1 MLIQNKTAVITGC
14 NKGIGKKILEVF
26 SANGATIFACV
37 RNVSEEFKTFA
48 NEMEKEF
55 NNKIIPIQFDLN
67 DENQVKKAASNILSS
82 NSPIDILVNNAATIY
97 TALFQMTSIKKLKET
112 FETDFFSQTL
122 FTQYILKSMIKK
134 KSGSILYISSSSALD
149 GNEGRS
155 AYSSAKAAIIAQA
168 KTLSREVGK
177 YNIRVNVIAPGLT
190 DTDMMKENTPK
201 EIVNEVASRTSLRRI
216 ANPQEIANAA
226 LFLSSDLS
234 SYITGQVIRVDGGM

>member
-1 MLIQNKTAVITGC
+1 
-14 NKGIGKKILEVF
+14 
-26 SANGATIFACV
+26 
-37 RNVSEEFKTFA
+37 
-48 NEMEKEF
+48 
-55 NNKIIPIQFDLN
+55 
-67 DENQVKKAASNILSS
+67 
-82 NSPIDILVNNAATIY
+82 
-97 TALFQMTSIKKLKET
+97 
-112 FETDFFSQTL
+112 
-122 FTQYILKSMIKK
+122 MIKK

-168 KTLSREVGK
+168 KALSREVGM
-177 YNIRVNVIAPGLT
+177 YNIRVNAIAPGLT

-201 EIVNEVASRTSLRRI
+201 EIVKEVASRTSLRRI

>member
-14 NKGIGKKILEVF
+14 NRGIGKKILEVF

-37 RNVSEEFKTFA
+37 KNVSEEFKTFT
-48 NEMEKEF
+48 NEMEKKF

-67 DENQVKKAASNILSS
+67 DEEQVKKAASNILSS

-134 KSGSILYISSSSALD
+134 KAGNILYISSSSALD

-155 AYSSAKAAIIAQA
+155 AYSAAKAAMIAQA
-168 KTLSREVGK
+168 KVLSREVGM
-177 YNIRVNVIAPGLT
+177 YNIRVNAVAPGLT
-190 DTDMMKENTPK
+190 DTDMMRQSTPK
-201 EIVNEVASRTSLRRI
+201 EIVNDVISRTSLKRM
-216 ANPQEIANAA
+216 ANPEEIANIA
-226 LFLSSDLS
+226 LLLSSDLS
-234 SYITGQVIRVDGGM
+234 NYITGQVIRVDGGM

>member
-14 NKGIGKKILEVF
+14 NRGIGKKILEVF

-37 RNVSEEFKTFA
+37 RNVSEEFKTFT
-48 NEMEKEF
+48 NEMEKKF

-67 DENQVKKAASNILSS
+67 DEDQVKKAASNILSS
-82 NSPIDILVNNAATIY
+82 NSPVDILVNNAATIY

-168 KTLSREVGK
+168 KALSREVGM
-177 YNIRVNVIAPGLT
+177 YNIRVNAIAPGLT

-201 EIVNEVASRTSLRRI
+201 EIVNEVASKTSLRRI

>member
-14 NKGIGKKILEVF
+14 NRGIGKKILEVF

-67 DENQVKKAASNILSS
+67 DEDQVKKAASNILSS
-82 NSPIDILVNNAATIY
+82 NSPVDILVNNAATIY

-168 KTLSREVGK
+168 KALSREVGM
-177 YNIRVNVIAPGLT
+177 YNIRVNAIAPGLT

>member
-14 NKGIGKKILEVF
+14 NRGIGKKILEVF

-37 RNVSEEFKTFA
+37 RNVSEEFKTFT
-48 NEMEKEF
+48 NEMEKKF

-67 DENQVKKAASNILSS
+67 DEDQVKKAASNILSS
-82 NSPIDILVNNAATIY
+82 NSPVDILVNNAATIY

-168 KTLSREVGK
+168 KALSREVGM
-177 YNIRVNVIAPGLT
+177 YNIRVNAIAPGLT

-201 EIVNEVASRTSLRRI
+201 EIVNEVTSRTSLRRI

>member
-14 NKGIGKKILEVF
+14 NRGIGKKILEVF

-37 RNVSEEFKTFA
+37 RNVSEEFKTFT
-48 NEMEKEF
+48 NEMEKKF

-67 DENQVKKAASNILSS
+67 DEDQVKKAASNILSS
-82 NSPIDILVNNAATIY
+82 NSPVDILVNNAATIY

-201 EIVNEVASRTSLRRI
+201 EIVNEVTSRTSLRRI